1 MSKPFGD
8 SHVTWITMLD
18 PAEGTNKHLRVSGQM
33 GIIEYNRESDDATL
47 PELSPQGIAS
57 SAALPTGAWQ
67 CFEYHVGADGTLETW
82 LNGNAIAGLSYGP
95 KITNPNAAAW
105 GRSSIIPKPSAVY
118 FGWESYGSDT
128 NTLWYDDIAIAAS
141 RIGCG
146 SGTVSSASSSASST
160 TSTSTKPTSSTT
172 LITSTTKASTVTPIS
187 STSITSKTSTS
198 TSTPPA
204 TTSASGCTASQW
216 SQCGGIGYTGCKTCA
231 APYTCKY
238 SNDWYSQC
246 L

>member
-57 SAALPTGAWQ
+57 SAALPTGSWQ
-67 CFEYHVGADGTLETW
+67 CFEYHVGSDGTLETW

-105 GRSSIIPKPSAVY
+105 GRSSIIPKPTAVY

-128 NTLWYDDIAIAAS
+128 NTLWYDDVAIAAS

-146 SGTVSSASSSASST
+146 SGTVSSASSAASST
-160 TSTSTKPTSSTT
+160 TTKTTSSTT
-172 LITSTTKASTVTPIS
+172 LITSTTSTSKASTV
-187 STSITSKTSTS
+187 TSKTSTS
-198 TSTPPA
+198 TAPA
-204 TTSASGCTASQW
+204 TTTASGCTASQW
-216 SQCGGIGYTGCKTCA
+216 SQCGGIGYSGCKTCA
-231 APYTCKY
+231 SPYTCKY